1 MATTWSYQAEMIS
14 ACNCDWGCPCNFN
27 AKPTNGSCEGVWAAH
42 ITSGRCGDISLD
54 GMKFAWG
61 ARWPGA
67 VHEGRATAKIWIDDN
82 GSDEQRS
89 ALEGILQGKFEGM
102 PWMIIASTVDHW
114 LDTAYVP
121 FDWTYDGTQSSYNAG
136 NQVRVTLDDM
146 RNPVS
151 GLEASATI
159 LLPNGL
165 VTKELHATATKQYS
179 VFSQGLKIAAPGKY
193 GFYCTAAHGNAT

>member
-1 MATTWSYQAEMIS
+1 MATPKWTYQAEMIN

-27 AKPTNGSCEGVWAAH
+27 QKPTNGYCEGVWGAH
-42 ITSGRCGDISLD
+42 ITSGLCGDTKLD
-54 GMKFAWG
+54 GLKFAWG

-67 VHEGRATAKIWIDDN
+67 VHEGRATARIWIDDRA
-82 GSDEQRS
+82 SEEQRG

-102 PWMIIASTVDHW
+102 PWYIIAATVDNW
-114 LDTAYVP
+114 LETAYVP
-121 FDWTYDGTQSSYNAG
+121 FEWTYDGTRSSYNAG

-165 VTKELHATATKQYS
+165 ITKELHATATKMYS
-179 VFSQGLKIAAPGKY
+179 VFSQGLKMAAPGKY
-193 GFYCTAAHGNAT
+193 GFYCAAKHGN